1 MEKSFAFNSDL
12 VDGEYDREYDVT
24 ELLEYFADLFSP
36 GISPF
41 VANNLQVV
49 ANDDMTVTLRPGVL
63 WDTNGCRYKNT
74 EDLTMTLSP
83 ADGVRD
89 RIDRISIT
97 WKNSEREM
105 CCTVQEGEYGYSPA
119 APECRRNA
127 DYRDYV
133 VADVLVEAGA
143 IKITQSAI
151 TDRRLDSDVCG
162 MAAGLLQQIDTKE
175 IFVQFQTWFAETTAE
190 EKAKFVE
197 MVEEYTEWKNSFT
210 QTQEDTFDTFL
221 KDAETEFSD
230 WYTGNTE
237 NWETDFNTWF
247 ENLKEQLTDDA
258 VTNLQSQIGNL
269 SDLETEDKTSLVAAV
284 NSITN
289 DISKVDNI
297 LKEITEEEIDDIING
312 TYEEEIE

>member
-12 VDGEYDREYDVT
+12 IDGEYDREYDVT
-24 ELLEYFADLFSP
+24 ELLEYFADLFSH
-36 GISPF
+36 GVSPF

-63 WDTNGCRYKNT
+63 WDTNGCKYKNT

-97 WKNSEREM
+97 WQNSEREM
-105 CCTVQEGEYGYSPA
+105 RCTIQEGEYSYSPT

-127 DYRDYV
+127 NYRDYV

-143 IKITQSAI
+143 IKITQSNI
-151 TDRRLDSDVCG
+151 TDQRLNSDVCG

-175 IFVQFQTWFAETTAE
+175 IFVQFQAWFSETTAE

-210 QTQEDTFDTFL
+210 ETQENAFDTLL
-221 KDAETEFSD
+221 KNAETKFSD

-237 NWETDFNTWF
+237 GWETDFNTWF
-247 ENLKEQLTDDA
+247 ENLKEQLTDNVA
-258 VTNLQSQIGNL
+258 THLQDQIGNL
-269 SDLETEDKTSLVAAV
+269 NLLNTTDKTSLVDAV
-284 NSITN
+284 NEIMQNST
-289 DISKVDNI
+289 
-297 LKEITEEEIDDIING
+297 EITESEIDMIING
-312 TYEEEIE
+312 TYNEE